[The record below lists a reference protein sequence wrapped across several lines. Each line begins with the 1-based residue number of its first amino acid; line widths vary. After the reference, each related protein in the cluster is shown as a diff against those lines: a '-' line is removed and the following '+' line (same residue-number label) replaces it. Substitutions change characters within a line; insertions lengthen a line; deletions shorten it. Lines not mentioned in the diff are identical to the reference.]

1 MNKEETVIL
10 VPRSERP
17 LKTKSSATA
26 NGPGVIA
33 AELTPLVG
41 SVPQGDRVAAQRAF
55 RNGASESIHKPKLP

>member
-26 NGPGVIA
+26 NGAGVIA

-41 SVPQGDRVAAQRAF
+41 SVPLGDRVAAKRAF
-55 RNGASESIHKPKLP
+55 R